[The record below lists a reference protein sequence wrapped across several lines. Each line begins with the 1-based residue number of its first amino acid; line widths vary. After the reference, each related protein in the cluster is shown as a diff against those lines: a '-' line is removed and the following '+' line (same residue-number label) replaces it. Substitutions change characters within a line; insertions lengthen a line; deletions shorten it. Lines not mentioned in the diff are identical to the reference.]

1 MNIMQE
7 KLFKDLE
14 EMRERNAPF
23 EDYFHKM
30 FEIIDNIEGNQRA
43 ILLYKLISDIR
54 SIGYKEGKRA
64 EKEALLKFLNSR

>member
-1 MNIMQE
+1 MNE

-14 EMRERNAPF
+14 EMSERKAEF
-23 EDYFHKM
+23 TDYFHKI
-30 FEIIDNIEGNQRA
+30 FEIIDTIEGNQRA

-54 SIGYKEGKRA
+54 SIGYEEGKRA